1 MKPLNLDNRPCSPIS
16 SNCVIWQGPDIP
28 CIKLCSGDTISDV
41 VFKLATELCAIMD
54 QLNVSNYDLSCFN
67 LTACP
72 PEDFQALIQFLITKI
87 CELNG
92 ISPDDPKSSGCPD
105 CVVSVATCLRDTDS
119 TLPST
124 IQLIDYVQLIATKLC
139 AIISEIDSINE
150 QISVINFT
158 LVDLQFQIDNLPV
171 YELPSFTVD
180 CILSGSQPLDV
191 IVQTLMNDN
200 ALGYCSLLGSTGIPA
215 DINTAVLS
223 QCIADTDQPLA
234 ALPAVNTFSAYY
246 SGSWVNAVSLGAD
259 PTLANAVN
267 NIWISI
273 CDMYNYLSNLD
284 TGITVQD
291 TTTVNLTYTSGTLTA
306 AVQDTGWVYLD
317 GFDYI
322 PASNIAG
329 KPSVRR
335 IGNILYFRGTIIVPL
350 ESDGAALVWNYSL
363 SPNIDTY
370 FNTPVDP
377 DPATLTVA
385 PYTGPGGV
393 TTNNPGNLQFNN
405 GNSVIPTSVLPA
417 GYVID
422 KNYQSAAGWKVAY
435 RTISVGSFTTIL
447 TTLFSQVITAT
458 GALSLGLIKDA
469 EEGVMQGS
477 TSAFDTSH
485 LNYIISHVVQEEYVP
500 QFKTGTNIVHSK
512 PTSAGAANL
521 NLDFPAGTYPFSC
534 NANDEDEVGGFT
546 QRLDGL
552 TAFISPC
559 DPTIPT
565 PNPCIPS

>member
-1 MKPLNLDNRPCSPIS
+1 
-16 SNCVIWQGPDIP
+16 VIWQGPDIP
-28 CIKLCSGDTISDV
+28 CIKLCSGDTITDI

-105 CVVSVATCLRDTDS
+105 CVVSVATCLRDTDP

-200 ALGYCSLLGSTGIPA
+200 ALGYCSLLGSTGIPE

-223 QCIADTDQPLA
+223 QCITDTDQPLA
-234 ALPAVNTFSAYY
+234 ALALTPPVISTFSAYY
-246 SGSWVNAVSLGAD
+246 SGSWVNAASLGAD

-291 TTTVNLTYTSGTLTA
+291 TNTINLTYTSGTLTA
-306 AVQDTGWVYLD
+306 AVQDTGWVYLN

-322 PASNIAG
+322 PISNIQG
-329 KPSVRR
+329 KPQVRR
-335 IGNILYFRGTIIVPL
+335 IGNILYFRGTVIVPL
-350 ESDGAALVWNYSL
+350 NDGGTARVWNYSFG
-363 SPNIDTY
+363 PNTDSYYDQT
-370 FNTPVDP
+370 
-377 DPATLTVA
+377 TVA
-385 PYTGPGGV
+385 PFTGTGGV
-393 TTNNPGNLQFNN
+393 TITGNGGIIFNN
-405 GNSVIPTSVLPA
+405 STSVIPASVLPG
-417 GYVID
+417 GYQID
-422 KNYQSAAGWKVAY
+422 NSYQNSSGWKIATRAVDA
-435 RTISVGSFTTIL
+435 TACSTLL
-447 TTLFSQVITAT
+447 TTLFSQVITPS
-458 GALSLGLIKDA
+458 GQLVLGLLQDTEQSILNSSTDA
-469 EEGVMQGS
+469 QS
-477 TSAFDTSH
+477 TSH
-485 LNYIISHVVQEEYVP
+485 PNYIISHVVVNEFLP
-500 QFKTGTNIVHSK
+500 QFKTASNIVHSK
-512 PTSAGAANL
+512 AAPAGTANL
-521 NLDFPAGTYPFSC
+521 NLDFPTGTYPFSC
-534 NANDEDEVGGFT
+534 NANDENQVGGFF

-559 DPTIPT
+559 GVTIPT